1 MLRSEAIRGQGH
13 HTQCRKA
20 LGSHRYKRGG
30 RALSCHQHGSLQEG
44 VRVCVCACVMVS
56 SETSLELKEFS

>member
-1 MLRSEAIRGQGH
+1 MRHREAIGVQGH

-44 VRVCVCACVMVS
+44 VRTCVCVMAS
-56 SETSLELKEFS
+56 GETSLELEFP